1 MAKPKGR
8 GKNQLFRLYILD
20 DLLKRRDMFYSRD
33 DLLRLCNERLQEYGF
48 IAEGDE
54 VTRRTV
60 ETDLEFLGY
69 AKPGHTPKDLSFYE
83 VFHPEFEEIM
93 VDDEGTGKRK
103 RAIRYKNPEFSVFE
117 QKLTTAERDLLL
129 SVMGT
134 MGSFKGIRGFDL
146 FERLEEKLAV
156 GDLAPKASDS
166 RTIVDFGFQTIKA
179 GQVNPMA
186 FFSLIE
192 EKRPCRIVLS
202 PYAPVQRKRIVVSPY
217 QIRQYNGNWFLV
229 ACDHTTKAIRSLA
242 VNWIDSFYVVE
253 EESYIYLDDWK
264 NPEDY
269 FKDIIGVTVEKVS
282 PVSLIRFAM
291 KGDRARYVLA
301 NPFHPSLGVV
311 SEDVDARLRNE
322 FPGIPPDWMIL
333 KLACRVNQELY
344 TKLLSFGNHLLVL
357 EPKRV
362 AHEMRSK
369 VNKMLYLYS
378 E

>member
-20 DLLKRRDMFYSRD
+20 HYLKERDKFYSRD
-33 DLLRLCNERLQEYGF
+33 DLLQLCNEWLQKGGF
-48 IAEGDE
+48 IASGDE

-69 AKPGHTPKDLSFYE
+69 AKPGHTPKDLSFSAL
-83 VFHPEFEEIM
+83 FQTEFEEIM
-93 VDDEGTGKRK
+93 VDDKEAGKRK

-117 QKLTTAERDLLL
+117 RKLTTAERDLLL

-134 MGSFKGIRGFDL
+134 MGSFKGIQGFDL
-146 FERLEEKLAV
+146 FERLEEKLSV
-156 GDLAPKASDS
+156 GNLAPKASDS
-166 RTIVDFGFQTIKA
+166 RAIVDFGFQTVKA

-202 PYAPVQRKRIVVSPY
+202 PYAPVKRKRIIVSPY
-217 QIRQYNGNWFLV
+217 QLRQYNGNWFLV
-229 ACDHTTKAIRSLA
+229 ACDHTTKAIRSIA

-253 EESYIYLDDWK
+253 EETYIYLDDWK

-282 PVSLIRFAM
+282 PVSLIHFVM

-301 NPFHPSLGVV
+301 NPFHPSLGLV
-311 SEDVDARLRNE
+311 SEDVETRLRNE
-322 FPGIPPDWMIL
+322 FPGIPSDWMIL

-344 TKLLSFGNHLLVL
+344 TKLLSFGNHLLML

-362 AHEMRSK
+362 ANEMRSK
-369 VNKMLYLYS
+369 VEKMLDLYS
-378 E
+378 K

>member
-20 DLLKRRDMFYSRD
+20 RYLKERDKFYSRD
-33 DLLRLCNERLQEYGF
+33 DLLHLCNDWLQEYGF

-93 VDDEGTGKRK
+93 VDDEETGKRK

-134 MGSFKGIRGFDL
+134 MGSFKGIQGFDL

-156 GDLAPKASDS
+156 GDLAPKASDT
-166 RTIVDFGFQTIKA
+166 RAIVDFGFQTVKA

-344 TKLLSFGNHLLVL
+344 TKLSPLQ
-357 EPKRV
+357 
-362 AHEMRSK
+362 K
-369 VNKMLYLYS
+369 VQFS
-378 E
+378 ESISQTLHKLT

>member
-20 DLLKRRDMFYSRD
+20 HYLKERDKFYSRD
-33 DLLRLCNERLQEYGF
+33 DLLQLCNEWLQKGGF
-48 IAEGDE
+48 IASGDE

-69 AKPGHTPKDLSFYE
+69 AKPGHKPKDLSFSAL
-83 VFHPEFEEIM
+83 FQTEFEEIM
-93 VDDEGTGKRK
+93 VDDKETGKRK

-134 MGSFKGIRGFDL
+134 MGSFKGIQGFDL
-146 FERLEEKLAV
+146 FERLEEKLSV
-156 GDLAPKASDS
+156 GNLAPKASDS
-166 RTIVDFGFQTIKA
+166 RAIVDFGFQTVKA

-202 PYAPVQRKRIVVSPY
+202 PYAPVKRKRIVVSPY
-217 QIRQYNGNWFLV
+217 QLRQYNGNWFLV
-229 ACDHTTKAIRSLA
+229 ACDHTTKAIRSIA

-253 EESYIYLDDWK
+253 EETYIYLDDWK

-282 PVSLIRFAM
+282 PVSLIHFAM

-301 NPFHPSLGVV
+301 NPFHPSLGFV
-311 SEDVDARLRNE
+311 SEDVETRLRNE
-322 FPGIPPDWMIL
+322 FPGIPSDWMIL

-344 TKLLSFGNHLLVL
+344 TKLLSFGNHLLML

-369 VNKMLYLYS
+369 VEKMLDLYS
-378 E
+378 K

>member
-20 DLLKRRDMFYSRD
+20 HYLKERDKFYSRD
-33 DLLRLCNERLQEYGF
+33 DLLQLCNEWLQKGGF
-48 IAEGDE
+48 IASGDE

-69 AKPGHTPKDLSFYE
+69 AKPGHTPKDLSFSAL
-83 VFHPEFEEIM
+83 FQTEFEEIM
-93 VDDEGTGKRK
+93 VDDKEAGKRK

-117 QKLTTAERDLLL
+117 RKLTTAERDLLL

-134 MGSFKGIRGFDL
+134 MGSFKGIQGFDL
-146 FERLEEKLAV
+146 FERLEEKLSV
-156 GDLAPKASDS
+156 GNLAPKASDS
-166 RTIVDFGFQTIKA
+166 RAIVDFGFQTVKA

-202 PYAPVQRKRIVVSPY
+202 PYAPVKRKRIIVSPY
-217 QIRQYNGNWFLV
+217 QLRQYNGNWFLV
-229 ACDHTTKAIRSLA
+229 ACDHTTKAIRSIA

-253 EESYIYLDDWK
+253 EETYIYLDDWK

-282 PVSLIRFAM
+282 PVSLIHFAM

-301 NPFHPSLGVV
+301 NPFHPSLGLV
-311 SEDVDARLRNE
+311 SEDVETRLRNE
-322 FPGIPPDWMIL
+322 FPGIPSDWMIL

-344 TKLLSFGNHLLVL
+344 TKLLSFGNHLLML

-362 AHEMRSK
+362 ANEMRSK
-369 VNKMLYLYS
+369 VEKMLDLYS
-378 E
+378 K

>member
-1 MAKPKGR
+1 M
-8 GKNQLFRLYILD
+8 
-20 DLLKRRDMFYSRD
+20 
-33 DLLRLCNERLQEYGF
+33 
-48 IAEGDE
+48 
-54 VTRRTV
+54 
-60 ETDLEFLGY
+60 
-69 AKPGHTPKDLSFYE
+69 
-83 VFHPEFEEIM
+83 
-93 VDDEGTGKRK
+93 
-103 RAIRYKNPEFSVFE
+103 
-117 QKLTTAERDLLL
+117 
-129 SVMGT
+129 
-134 MGSFKGIRGFDL
+134 
-146 FERLEEKLAV
+146 
-156 GDLAPKASDS
+156 
-166 RTIVDFGFQTIKA
+166 
-179 GQVNPMA
+179 
-186 FFSLIE
+186 
-192 EKRPCRIVLS
+192 
-202 PYAPVQRKRIVVSPY
+202 
-217 QIRQYNGNWFLV
+217 
-229 ACDHTTKAIRSLA
+229 
-242 VNWIDSFYVVE
+242 E

-362 AHEMRSK
+362 ANEMRSK
-369 VNKMLYLYS
+369 VNKMLNLYS